1 VQPKT
6 SYIPSTVKLKYYNI
20 LSSPIIHQ
28 LFRPLYLLSIFSII
42 LLISTTAL
50 NLAFNS
56 LVTSNNLLAFK
67 PGISA
72 YAEDSANNIGN
83 SYMNFGDPI
92 NLSNNARDSVYA
104 QIAVY
109 GNNVYVV
116 WEEETPNN
124 KGNSVTHGSTNYDVY
139 FKKTTDGGVTFSK
152 AINIS
157 NNSGFSQHP
166 QIAVSGG
173 NVYIAWTDDT
183 SLNKEILFRMSSD
196 EGNSF
201 GRTIKLSNDLGESY
215 NQEISA
221 FANNVY
227 VVWENKYSNPDFIK
241 NTGSTNA
248 SGNNNDIN
256 SVTQLGG
263 TDTANNNNGRIL
275 FKSSMD
281 RGNSFKNT
289 KIITTNSGGIAE
301 SYPKIAASE
310 NNVYLAWNI
319 GMPPSTLKEGR
330 SNYYNNYNNDNGN
343 KNVTEQKHGIFFTK
357 SSDTGDNFS
366 KIVKLNNDASHIGES
381 QIAASGNQVFIVWSG
396 NSDNLIPNDLFF
408 IKSVDN
414 GNSFTE
420 ESSLRKKSSLNAE
433 LAMDGD
439 NVYIVWQDFLR
450 SNNQEIL
457 IKKSIDRGDTFADT
471 TTNIS
476 NNEGTSECPSIAIS
490 KNIVYT
496 IWEDDTLGN
505 HEIFFARSNNYTL
518 P

>member
-1 VQPKT
+1 
-6 SYIPSTVKLKYYNI
+6 
-20 LSSPIIHQ
+20 
-28 LFRPLYLLSIFSII
+28 LFRPLYLLSILSII
-42 LLISTTAL
+42 LLISITAL

-56 LVTSNNLLAFK
+56 LVTGNNLLSFK

-72 YAEDSANNIGN
+72 YAEDSANNIDN

-116 WEEETPNN
+116 WEEEAAADTTITPSN

-166 QIAVSGG
+166 QIAVSGS

-201 GRTIKLSNDLGESY
+201 GRTIKLSNDRGESY

-227 VVWENKYSNPDFIK
+227 VVWENKYSNTNHIK
-241 NTGSTNA
+241 NTDSTNA
-248 SGNNNDIN
+248 RGNNNDIN
-256 SVTQLGG
+256 SATQLE
-263 TDTANNNNGRIL
+263 DAYTANNNNGRIL
-275 FKSSMD
+275 FKASTD
-281 RGNSFKNT
+281 RGSSFKNT
-289 KIITTNSGGIAE
+289 EIITTNSGGIAE

-319 GMPPSTLKEGR
+319 GMPPSTVEED
-330 SNYYNNYNNDNGN
+330 SSIYYNNNGN
-343 KNVTEQKHGIFFTK
+343 KNGAEQRQGIFFTK
-357 SSDTGDNFS
+357 SSDSGDNFS
-366 KIVKLNNDASHIGES
+366 KIVKLNNNVSHIGES

-433 LAMDGD
+433 LAVNGD
-439 NVYIVWQDFLR
+439 NVYIVWQDRQR

-476 NNEGTSECPSIAIS
+476 NNKGTSECPSIAIS
-490 KNIVYT
+490 KNIVYS

-505 HEIFFARSNNYTL
+505 HEIFFTRSNNYTL

>member
-1 VQPKT
+1 MT
-6 SYIPSTVKLKYYNI
+6 
-20 LSSPIIHQ
+20 
-28 LFRPLYLLSIFSII
+28 
-42 LLISTTAL
+42 STTAL

-116 WEEETPNN
+116 WEEEAAADTTITPSN

-152 AINIS
+152 AINVS

-201 GRTIKLSNDLGESY
+201 GRTIKLSNDRGESY

-227 VVWENKYSNPDFIK
+227 VVWENKYSNTNHIK

-248 SGNNNDIN
+248 RGNINDIN
-256 SVTQLGG
+256 SATQLE
-263 TDTANNNNGRIL
+263 DAYTANNNNGRIL
-275 FKSSMD
+275 FKASTD
-281 RGNSFKNT
+281 RGSSFKNT
-289 KIITTNSGGIAE
+289 EIITTNSGGIAE
-301 SYPKIAASE
+301 SYPKIAASK

-330 SNYYNNYNNDNGN
+330 SNYYNNDNGN
-343 KNVTEQKHGIFFTK
+343 KNVTEQKQGIFFTR
-357 SSDTGDNFS
+357 SSDTGDN
-366 KIVKLNNDASHIGES
+366 
-381 QIAASGNQVFIVWSG
+381 
-396 NSDNLIPNDLFF
+396 
-408 IKSVDN
+408 
-414 GNSFTE
+414 
-420 ESSLRKKSSLNAE
+420 
-433 LAMDGD
+433 
-439 NVYIVWQDFLR
+439 
-450 SNNQEIL
+450 
-457 IKKSIDRGDTFADT
+457 
-471 TTNIS
+471 
-476 NNEGTSECPSIAIS
+476 
-490 KNIVYT
+490 
-496 IWEDDTLGN
+496 
-505 HEIFFARSNNYTL
+505 
-518 P
+518 